1 LEIAMS
7 GSHKDL
13 VVWKKAMRLVLNRY
27 RYTKFFPR
35 EETYGLAAQMRRAAV
50 SIPSNI
56 AAGKGRYSRKE
67 LLQFLVDARGSLL
80 ELETQIEIARD
91 LGYLDEVGEVELAD
105 GASEVGRMLNGM
117 LEHFRTL
124 LASNTHP

>member
-1 LEIAMS
+1 MS

-67 LLQFLVDARGSLL
+67 LLQFLVNARGSLL

>member
-1 LEIAMS
+1 MS
-7 GSHKDL
+7 SSHKDL
-13 VVWKKAMRLVLNRY
+13 DVWKKAMRLVLNTY

-56 AAGKGRYSRKE
+56 AEGKGRYSRKE
-67 LLQFLVDARGSLL
+67 LLQFLVNARGSLL
-80 ELETQIEIARD
+80 ELETQIEIAKD
-91 LGYLDEVGEVELAD
+91 LGYLGEVGEIELAE

-124 LASNTHP
+124 AASNTHP

>member
-1 LEIAMS
+1 
-7 GSHKDL
+7 
-13 VVWKKAMRLVLNRY
+13 
-27 RYTKFFPR
+27 
-35 EETYGLAAQMRRAAV
+35 MRRAAV

-56 AAGKGRYSRKE
+56 AEGKGRYSRKE
-67 LLQFLVDARGSLL
+67 LLQFLVNARGSLV

-91 LGYLDEVGEVELAD
+91 LGYLDEVGEIELAD

-124 LASNTHP
+124 AAANAQP

>member
-1 LEIAMS
+1 MS
-7 GSHKDL
+7 SSHKDL
-13 VVWKKAMRLVLNRY
+13 VVWKKAMRLVLNTY

-56 AAGKGRYSRKE
+56 AEGKGRYSRKE